1 MTGHVSIRLLFIPL
15 AALLLTACAGA
26 QLHRQ
31 VLGKTI
37 DGQYSDILREHSRT
51 CAVRGCT
58 GKITG
63 HLTAPHTAR
72 TDIVYRLPAC
82 RMHMDR
88 VRDYTLA
95 MVMRQLAEADQPP
108 PPMPPTPLL
117 LTASALDESKLIV
130 TPPTHVLVREARMLA
145 RDEMPEYRIVQ
156 GPIEMIDRPS
166 DEETVEVIEDPADDG
181 AEGTEEEE

>member
-1 MTGHVSIRLLFIPL
+1 M
-15 AALLLTACAGA
+15 
-26 QLHRQ
+26 
-31 VLGKTI
+31 
-37 DGQYSDILREHSRT
+37 
-51 CAVRGCT
+51 

-72 TDIVYRLPAC
+72 SDIVYRLPAC
-82 RMHMDR
+82 RMHMDQ

-95 MVMRQLAEADQPP
+95 MVMRQLAPADQSP

-117 LTASALDESKLIV
+117 LTATALDESKLIV
-130 TPPTHVLVREARMLA
+130 TPPTHVLVREVRLVA

-166 DEETVEVIEDPADDG
+166 EDATVEVVEDPEDDG
-181 AEGTEEEE
+181 AVEAAEEE

>member
-1 MTGHVSIRLLFIPL
+1 MFIPL
-15 AALLLTACAGA
+15 AALLLTACASA
-26 QLHRQ
+26 QLHQQ
-31 VLGKTI
+31 VLGKRI
-37 DGQYSDILREHSRT
+37 DGQYSDILREHART
-51 CAVRGCT
+51 CSVKGCM

-72 TDIVYRLPAC
+72 SDIVYRLPAC

-88 VRDYTLA
+88 IRDYTLA
-95 MVMRQLAEADQPP
+95 MVMRQLAPPDQPP
-108 PPMPPTPLL
+108 PPMPPAPLL

-130 TPPTHVLVREARMLA
+130 TPPTHVLVREARLTA

-166 DEETVEVIEDPADDG
+166 EDGTVEVVEDPADDG
-181 AEGTEEEE
+181 GVESDEQE